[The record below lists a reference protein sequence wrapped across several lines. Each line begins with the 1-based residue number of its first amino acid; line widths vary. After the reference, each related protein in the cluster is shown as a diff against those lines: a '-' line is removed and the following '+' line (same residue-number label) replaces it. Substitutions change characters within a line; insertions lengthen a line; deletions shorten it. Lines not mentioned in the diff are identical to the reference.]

1 MRETEGCWWEEV
13 LPIQEQRKRKEKE
26 EQRKKNKGYTFWC
39 SKEWKLKQTITPLK
53 LPITKNNLIYL
64 PTTEVETLV
73 KVWFLLR
80 ERDIYGFDERKG
92 GLLVRGG
99 AANSRTKKKERKR
112 RTRDIHSGAVKK
124 IREKNLGG
132 AHVC

>member
-1 MRETEGCWWEEV
+1 MVSMRETKGCWWEEV

-26 EQRKKNKGYTFWC
+26 EQIKKNKGYTFWC
-39 SKEWKLKQTITPLK
+39 SKEWKLKQTITLLK
-53 LPITKNNLIYL
+53 LPITENNLIYL
-64 PTTEVETLV
+64 PTTEAETLV

-99 AANSRTKKKERKR
+99 AADSRTKKKERKR
-112 RTRDIHSGAVKK
+112 RTKK
-124 IREKNLGG
+124 EEQGIYIL
-132 AHVC
+132 VQ